1 MRTSHQPRSP
11 HSPLRRSVLVVVALA
26 VVVLGGF
33 VTQSSASATTSGTG
47 RTQVV
52 RATLDVPALVV
63 ENKCNL
69 DTVNL
74 HGQETITTS
83 TTALSNGGYRV
94 VSSLRANNLTG
105 ERIAP
110 LPAYGYKGDDIEN
123 TNTYDAPPP
132 NPTTSVTLLH
142 WTRLVPQVNAPSMWL
157 VIEFREVIAADG
169 TAVPTVDRAY
179 LSCTQPS
186 SHDCHQDS

>member
-1 MRTSHQPRSP
+1 MRTTHQPRSP
-11 HSPLRRSVLVVVALA
+11 HASLRRSILVAVALA
-26 VVVLGGF
+26 VAVLGGL

-52 RATLDVPALVV
+52 RVTLDVPALLV

-74 HGQETITTS
+74 HGEETITTS
-83 TTALSNGGYRV
+83 TTPLSNGGYRV
-94 VSSLRANNLTG
+94 VSSLQAKNLTG

-110 LPAYGYKGDDIEN
+110 PPAYGYKGDD
-123 TNTYDAPPP
+123 TQDTYSYDAPPP

-142 WTRLVPQVNAPSMWL
+142 WTRLVPQFNAPSMWL

-169 TAVPTVDRAY
+169 TTVPTVDRAY

-186 SHDCHQDS
+186 SHDCHKTS

>member
-1 MRTSHQPRSP
+1 MRTNHQPRSP
-11 HSPLRRSVLVVVALA
+11 HLPLRRSILVVVALA
-26 VVVLGGF
+26 VAVLGGL
-33 VTQSSASATTSGTG
+33 VTQSSASATTSRTG

-52 RATLDVPALVV
+52 RVTLDVPALVL

-94 VSSLRANNLTG
+94 VSNLQAKNLTG

-110 LPAYGYKGDDIEN
+110 LPAYGYKGDDVQN
-123 TNTYDAPPP
+123 TYTYDAPPP
-132 NPTTSVTLLH
+132 NPTSTVTLLH
-142 WTRLVPQVNAPSMWL
+142 WTRLVPRVNAPSMWL

-169 TAVPTVDRAY
+169 TTVPTVDRAY

-186 SHDCHQDS
+186 SHDCHRVS